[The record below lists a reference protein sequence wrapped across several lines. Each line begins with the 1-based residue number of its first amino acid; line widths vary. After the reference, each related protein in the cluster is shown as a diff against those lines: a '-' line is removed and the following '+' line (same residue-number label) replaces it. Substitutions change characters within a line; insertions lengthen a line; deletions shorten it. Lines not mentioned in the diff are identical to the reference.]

1 MKLHATKLVPL
12 ALLCA
17 CAAATTAFAGD
28 TRFDQELL
36 SIQQEW
42 AAANYGETSKSDRR
56 KAFEA
61 LVAHSSD
68 FATRY
73 PSEVDA
79 IAWDGIIL
87 STYAGEVSALSAMKY
102 AKAARDRLHQAEA
115 MNGSALSGGGYA
127 SLGALYS
134 KVPGGF
140 VGFGDDGL
148 AEEYFKKAL
157 AIDPTNID
165 SNYFYGE
172 FLLDQGKPS
181 EALVYLTRAVEAPA
195 VSSRP
200 VFDAGRRAEARTLI
214 DAARRRLS

>member
-1 MKLHATKLVPL
+1 MKPHGTNFVYLT
-12 ALLCA
+12 LLCA
-17 CAAATTAFAGD
+17 CAAATNAFAGD
-28 TRFDQELL
+28 ASFDQELL

-42 AAANYGETSKSDRR
+42 AAANYGEASKGDRR
-56 KAFEA
+56 KAFDA

-73 PSEVDA
+73 PNEVEA

-115 MNGSALSGGGYA
+115 LNASALSGGVYA

-140 VGFGDDGL
+140 VGFGDDTL

-157 AIDPTNID
+157 AIDSTNID
-165 SNYFYGE
+165 TNYFYGE

-181 EALVYLTRAVEAPA
+181 EALVYLTRAVEAPS

-200 VFDAGRRAEARTLI
+200 VFDAGRRAEARALI
-214 DAARRRLS
+214 DAAKRRLS